1 MALNLLLAGLGVVLL
16 IVGVVS
22 RATKRRNARIVSIR
36 AKA

>member
-22 RATKRRNARIVSIR
+22 RATK
-36 AKA
+36 